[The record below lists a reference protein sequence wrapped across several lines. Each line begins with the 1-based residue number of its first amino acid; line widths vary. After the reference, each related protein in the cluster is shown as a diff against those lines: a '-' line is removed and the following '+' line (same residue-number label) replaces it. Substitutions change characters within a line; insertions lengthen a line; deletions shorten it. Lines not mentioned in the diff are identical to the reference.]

1 VKLGF
6 DGIPAGLLPYPV
18 RGTKEGLVETTIRFL
33 LYHSKSTFELLMIIF
48 FQNLSVPTPKV
59 ITFFHSFSTTA
70 SVSMAPNHT
79 LFKKV
84 SWDRV
89 SAGYYACVDPMN
101 PSSILYLSEA
111 DYIVTTR
118 VLLTAGRTMVVL
130 AQPGDN
136 PLASSSSTSNSSTSS
151 SSPTSFDPTDP
162 SSKNTPP
169 QSYPPI
175 LGSDELKYVA
185 KKTMKFLF
193 SSVFTN
199 EGWRKGGDRS
209 MITLSSGNIGKWLF
223 RWAAKLHWWAKG
235 STLSVADRKELR
247 RFRDHLLLLYRTQGV
262 NAVINRLKIYLFTL
276 NSYLG
281 GEKMTSTEPLG
292 LRVRLSSGLPAA
304 LPAKFRARIRGGDI
318 ITVRIIAS
326 IFNSYKALNGLY
338 GKIPL
343 STITQAHPVL
353 ENLEDFVQ
361 FTIFCKEFFWDQF
374 IFRYA
379 PLSLYKPDLTVK
391 QAFVTPKAGP
401 NHPSALLGAAIDAYA
416 WTLQPENHLLKW
428 LQLTGQ
434 TDLALRFR
442 KDGRL
447 VPLEQYCG
455 FPPLKPLYGRG
466 GRIKKWIPVSL
477 SDLVLGRLHALY
489 EPAGKIRVIAIVDY
503 WTQMVLKPLHD
514 WMFKLLENIP
524 MDATFDQEGKVKS
537 FAEKGFSEIYSFD
550 LSAATDTIPLELYR
564 TMMSVILPP
573 DVVDLW
579 LKLLVDRDFVAPREL
594 QSKPLPKALKHESV
608 MDHAWMTKLSGLS
621 EDDIKAHLK
630 GIGRLNPE
638 LLRVRYGTGQPMGAL
653 SSWAALALVHHALVQ
668 FAAWRVGEFPYTGYL
683 VLGDDVIIA
692 GGKVG
697 WAYYHICSSFS
708 ILIKLFKSFKSFKGM
723 FNFANQTYVGRTNV
737 SPLSLREEVGIT
749 SLPAR
754 TELFCRALR
763 RGWIDLQTSGWLGKV
778 IKYFVSPAVWQDI
791 TLALREGRQHPVVT
805 WVLSVLFAP
814 STGKLA
820 WAGLQRVSIWTY
832 MAAMR
837 RDVSLWSRPFIGMVS
852 PRRVSDEMHAV
863 SIFTR
868 LAKDLYAEFL
878 RTRSGLTKFE
888 TWVILHV
895 PKSLDY
901 ILKRI
906 YQEGKAKAFEQWSTD
921 YRKFVKTY
929 ILAAEAGADLKLLEF
944 SLRMPF
950 EAIVEKLLEA
960 REAFPRIPDFDHD
973 SLEAIISRV
982 SSKDVSLDKFLRA
995 YRVHGYLEDHLSS
1008 FMKRGSVRRIDPT
1021 AVPEDSPSERSDGS
1035 A

>member
-1 VKLGF
+1 
-6 DGIPAGLLPYPV
+6 
-18 RGTKEGLVETTIRFL
+18 
-33 LYHSKSTFELLMIIF
+33 
-48 FQNLSVPTPKV
+48 
-59 ITFFHSFSTTA
+59 
-70 SVSMAPNHT
+70 MAPNHT

-89 SAGYYACVDPMN
+89 NAGYYACVDPMN
-101 PSSILYLSEA
+101 PGSILYLSEA

-130 AQPGDN
+130 AQPGDS
-136 PLASSSSTSNSSTSS
+136 PLAASSKTSSSSTSS

-169 QSYPPI
+169 QSYPPL
-175 LGSDELKYVA
+175 LGSDELSFVA

-199 EGWRKGGDRS
+199 GGWRKGGDRS

-235 STLSVADRKELR
+235 STLSIADRKELR
-247 RFRDHLLLLYRTQGV
+247 GFRDHLLNLYKNNGV

-276 NSYLG
+276 NSYMG
-281 GEKMTSTEPLG
+281 GQPLTSTEPLG
-292 LRVRLSSGLPAA
+292 LRVRLVHGLPKS
-304 LPAKFRARIRGGDI
+304 LPHSFRARIRGGDI
-318 ITVRIIAS
+318 VTCRIVSS

-338 GKIPL
+338 GKVPL

-353 ENLEDFVQ
+353 ENLDNFVQ
-361 FTIFCKEFFWDQF
+361 FVVFCKNEFWDNF
-374 IFRYA
+374 IFKYS
-379 PLSLYKPDLTVK
+379 PTSLYKPDLSVK
-391 QAFVTPKAGP
+391 QAFVTPNAGP
-401 NHPSALLGAAIDAYA
+401 NNPSALLGAAVDAYA
-416 WTLQPENHLLKW
+416 WTLQPENHLLSW
-428 LQLTGQ
+428 LKLTGQ
-434 TDLALRFR
+434 DELALRFR

-466 GRIKKWIPVSL
+466 GLIRKWVPVSL

-489 EPAGKIRVIAIVDY
+489 EPAGKVRVIAIVDY

-514 WMFKLLENIP
+514 WMFKLLRNLP
-524 MDATFDQEGKVKS
+524 TDATFDQEGKVS
-537 FAEKGFSEIYSFD
+537 AFAEKGFSEIYSFD

-564 TMMSVILPP
+564 TMMSVILGPE
-573 DVVDLW
+573 VTNLW

-594 QSKPLPKALKHESV
+594 QKPPIKRAQSIENASAK
-608 MDHAWMTKLSGLS
+608 AWMYKYSGL
-621 EDDIKAHLK
+621 EAQDIKKTLSDMGK
-630 GIGRLNPE
+630 LQPE
-638 LLRVRYGTGQPMGAL
+638 LLTVRYGTGQPMGAL

-668 FAAWRVGEFPYTGYL
+668 FAAWRVGEFPYNGYL

-692 GGKVG
+692 GSKVG
-697 WAYYHICSSFS
+697 WAYYHICESFS

-723 FNFANQTYVGRTNV
+723 FNFANQTYVGRTNI

-754 TELFCRALR
+754 AELFCRALR
-763 RGWIDLQTSGWLGKV
+763 RGWIDLQTSGWLAKL
-778 IKYFVSPAVWQDI
+778 IKYFVSPGVYQDA
-791 TLALREGRQHPVVT
+791 TQALRAGRQHPIVT

-814 STGKLA
+814 SSGKFA

-832 MAAMR
+832 MAALR
-837 RDVSLWSRPFIGMVS
+837 RDVSLWSRPLIGGEVT
-852 PRRVSDEMHAV
+852 RRMTDEMHAV
-863 SIFTR
+863 AIFTR

-878 RTRSGLTKFE
+878 RTRQGLTKFE
-888 TWVILHV
+888 NWVILYV

-906 YQEGKAKAFEQWSTD
+906 YQEGKAKAFEQWTKD
-921 YRKFVKTY
+921 HRRFVKTF
-929 ILAAEAGADLKLLEF
+929 ILAAEAGADLRLLEF

-950 EAIVEKLLEA
+950 EAIVEKLLLA
-960 REAFPRIPDFDHD
+960 REEFPRIPDFDHD
-973 SLEAIISRV
+973 SLEAIISKV

-995 YRVHGYLEDHLSS
+995 YRVHGYLEDHLAYVN
-1008 FMKRGSVRRIDPT
+1008 KRGSVRRIDPNF
-1021 AVPEDSPSERSDGS
+1021 VPESTLAASERSDGS